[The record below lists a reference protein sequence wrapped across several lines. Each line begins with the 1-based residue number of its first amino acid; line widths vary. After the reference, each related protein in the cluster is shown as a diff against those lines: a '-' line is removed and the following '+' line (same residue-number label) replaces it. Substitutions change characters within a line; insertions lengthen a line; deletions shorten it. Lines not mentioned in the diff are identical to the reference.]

1 MAVLMRIGRRL
12 GGIAQT
18 LRRELAFCRMVMAH
32 PETPRAAR
40 WLLIAAVAYA
50 AWPIDLIPDA
60 IPVIGHLDDLI
71 IVPAL
76 AWLAI
81 RLVPG
86 AVIAECRRRADT
98 LTAN

>member
-1 MAVLMRIGRRL
+1 MAAPMRIGRRL
-12 GGIAQT
+12 GEIARS
-18 LRRELAFCRMVMAH
+18 LKRELAFHRMVMAH
-32 PETPRAAR
+32 PDTPRTAR

-60 IPVIGHLDDLI
+60 IPVIGHLDDLV

-81 RLVPG
+81 RLVPN
-86 AVIAECRRRADT
+86 AVIAECRRRAAT
-98 LTAN
+98 INAN

>member
-1 MAVLMRIGRRL
+1 MAAPMRIGRRL
-12 GGIAQT
+12 GEIAGS
-18 LRRELAFCRMVMAH
+18 LKREIVFYRMVVAH
-32 PETPRAAR
+32 PDTPRAAR

-60 IPVIGHLDDLI
+60 IPIIGHLDDLI

-86 AVIAECRRRADT
+86 AVIAECRRRAD
-98 LTAN
+98 A

>member
-1 MAVLMRIGRRL
+1 MPALKRIGRRL
-12 GGIAQT
+12 GEIARS
-18 LRRELAFCRMVMAH
+18 LKRELAFYRMVVAH
-32 PETPRAAR
+32 PDTPRAAR

-81 RLVPG
+81 RLVPD
-86 AVIAECRRRADT
+86 AVIAECRRRADAIK
-98 LTAN
+98 AN

>member
-1 MAVLMRIGRRL
+1 MIGRRL
-12 GGIAQT
+12 GEIARS
-18 LRRELAFCRMVMAH
+18 LKRELAFYRMVVAH
-32 PETPRAAR
+32 PDTPRAAR

-50 AWPIDLIPDA
+50 AWPFDLIPDA

-81 RLVPG
+81 RLVPD
-86 AVIAECRRRADT
+86 AVIAECRRRAAA
-98 LTAN
+98 LEAN